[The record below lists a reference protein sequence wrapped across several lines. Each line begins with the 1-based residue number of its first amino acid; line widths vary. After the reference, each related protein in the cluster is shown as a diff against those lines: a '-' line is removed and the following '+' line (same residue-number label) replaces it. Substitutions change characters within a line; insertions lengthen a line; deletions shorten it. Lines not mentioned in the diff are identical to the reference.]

1 MIKVVKFRKLR
12 GNKKKYEITFDKNGK
27 KYTRKFGAAGMSDF
41 TIHKDKERRERYISR
56 HKKDLK
62 TKDPMKPGYLSMFI
76 LWNKPSLKASL
87 ADYKRRLGVY
97 NRTGKFPTKIT
108 GSKKLKFGMI
118 SSLLDYAPMTSAR
131 ESLYNAGDRWNMPS
145 LMNLGIDPDIRFYQ
159 NRDEIEERDADMMRN
174 ALLQRGYD
182 LQDMPQE
189 MTGRRTDNYSR
200 RLRKLWRK
208 PLEYKRRREILNDDW
223 ENVEMPMEFGYSVP
237 KNVVNKKLYLS
248 IRNKLKKSIKGRR
261 WGAYDSG
268 RLVKMYKKR
277 GGKYSG
283 KKGKTNLGRWYKEKW
298 VDACAWP
305 KRKPC
310 GRQTKSKIAYCRP
323 SKRVDSKTP
332 KLIQSLSRSTIK
344 SRCARKRKNPK
355 KRINPRKSR
364 FGRISGDFDWNKDWR
379 NPPPAW
385 LGLEEKW
392 KNEPNGEKIRQWID
406 HFTEDECERQLG
418 DIDEISDDPDY
429 NVRVWNN
436 CWDTTEEIVIK
447 DITDTWY
454 SKKDRITEDPA
465 FGNSSF
471 GSWSRDFFEA
481 LMNAHPYRGE
491 DITEA
496 CRRTTKEQLE
506 LRCGQAQVYKDKCDR
521 ILAELFLNIYNSV
534 YSKIPYQKKY
544 NVRQTFQ
551 PYWDNLQKEKFPEHI
566 IDYDKLRI
574 ILGLLQDEFLPWTQ
588 SVAYLA
594 SALLY
599 GIEGI
604 S

>member
-1 MIKVVKFRKLR
+1 
-12 GNKKKYEITFDKNGK
+12 
-27 KYTRKFGAAGMSDF
+27 
-41 TIHKDKERRERYISR
+41 
-56 HKKDLK
+56 
-62 TKDPMKPGYLSMFI
+62 
-76 LWNKPSLKASL
+76 
-87 ADYKRRLGVY
+87 
-97 NRTGKFPTKIT
+97 
-108 GSKKLKFGMI
+108 
-118 SSLLDYAPMTSAR
+118 
-131 ESLYNAGDRWNMPS
+131 
-145 LMNLGIDPDIRFYQ
+145 
-159 NRDEIEERDADMMRN
+159 
-174 ALLQRGYD
+174 
-182 LQDMPQE
+182 
-189 MTGRRTDNYSR
+189 
-200 RLRKLWRK
+200 
-208 PLEYKRRREILNDDW
+208 
-223 ENVEMPMEFGYSVP
+223 
-237 KNVVNKKLYLS
+237 LS

-364 FGRISGDFDWNKDWR
+364 FGRIFGNFDWNKDWS

-392 KNEPNGEKIRQWID
+392 KNESEGEKIRQWID
-406 HFTEDECERQLG
+406 HFTEDQCFQKLG
-418 DIDEISDDPDY
+418 DIDEISNDPEN

-436 CWDTTEEIVIK
+436 CWDTTKEIVIK
-447 DITDTWY
+447 EITDTWY

-471 GSWSRDFFEA
+471 GSRSKDFFKD
-481 LMNAHPYRGE
+481 LMKVELPE
-491 DITEA
+491 DGCLVEG
-496 CRRTTKEQLE
+496 CRRSTVKQL
-506 LRCGQAQVYKDKCDR
+506 LIRCGKAQKDIATCDAR
-521 ILAELFLNIYNSV
+521 LLELFLSIYLSIKNNIQLNKLIEDELDKKFTPLLEEFQK
-534 YSKIPYQKKY
+534 SKYYKKT
-544 NVRQTFQ
+544 TF
-551 PYWDNLQKEKFPEHI
+551 YISKSEFEKLQ
-566 IDYDKLRI
+566 I

-588 SVAYLA
+588 NTANYAYV
-594 SALLY
+594 LLQAVEA
-599 GIEGI
+599 INK

>member
-1 MIKVVKFRKLR
+1 
-12 GNKKKYEITFDKNGK
+12 
-27 KYTRKFGAAGMSDF
+27 
-41 TIHKDKERRERYISR
+41 
-56 HKKDLK
+56 
-62 TKDPMKPGYLSMFI
+62 
-76 LWNKPSLKASL
+76 
-87 ADYKRRLGVY
+87 
-97 NRTGKFPTKIT
+97 
-108 GSKKLKFGMI
+108 
-118 SSLLDYAPMTSAR
+118 
-131 ESLYNAGDRWNMPS
+131 
-145 LMNLGIDPDIRFYQ
+145 
-159 NRDEIEERDADMMRN
+159 
-174 ALLQRGYD
+174 
-182 LQDMPQE
+182 
-189 MTGRRTDNYSR
+189 
-200 RLRKLWRK
+200 
-208 PLEYKRRREILNDDW
+208 
-223 ENVEMPMEFGYSVP
+223 
-237 KNVVNKKLYLS
+237 
-248 IRNKLKKSIKGRR
+248 
-261 WGAYDSG
+261 
-268 RLVKMYKKR
+268 MYKKR

-364 FGRISGDFDWNKDWR
+364 FG
-379 NPPPAW
+379 
-385 LGLEEKW
+385 
-392 KNEPNGEKIRQWID
+392 
-406 HFTEDECERQLG
+406 
-418 DIDEISDDPDY
+418 
-429 NVRVWNN
+429 
-436 CWDTTEEIVIK
+436 
-447 DITDTWY
+447 
-454 SKKDRITEDPA
+454 
-465 FGNSSF
+465 
-471 GSWSRDFFEA
+471 SWSRDFFEA
-481 LMNAHPYRGE
+481 LMNAQPYRGE

>member
-12 GNKKKYEITFDKNGK
+12 GNKKKYEITFNKNGK
-27 KYTRKFGAAGMSDF
+27 KYVRKFGAAGMSDF

-76 LWNKPSLKASL
+76 LWNKPSLRASL

-97 NRTGKFPTKIT
+97 NRTGKFPIKIS

-118 SSLLDYAPMTSAR
+118 SSLLDYAPVTKAR
-131 ESLYNAGDRWNMPS
+131 EWLHNKGDE
-145 LMNLGIDPDIRFYQ
+145 LGMSTLKNIGVDPYIRTDQ
-159 NRDEIEERDADMMRN
+159 QINEVGIRDADQRRN
-174 ALLQRGYD
+174 AIMQRGYD
-182 LQDMPQE
+182 VQRGYDFIEEMPKEILPQDMGPFE
-189 MTGRRTDNYSR
+189 MKGRRIDNSSR
-200 RLRKLWRK
+200 RQRKKWSELMVK
-208 PLEYKRRREILNDDW
+208 YKKGSITPDPSKEW
-223 ENVEMPMEFGYSVP
+223 ELIDLPYNFGYSVP

-268 RLVKMYKKR
+268 RLVKMYKKK

-355 KRINPRKSR
+355 KRINPKKSR
-364 FGRISGDFDWNKDWR
+364 
-379 NPPPAW
+379 
-385 LGLEEKW
+385 
-392 KNEPNGEKIRQWID
+392 
-406 HFTEDECERQLG
+406 
-418 DIDEISDDPDY
+418 
-429 NVRVWNN
+429 
-436 CWDTTEEIVIK
+436 
-447 DITDTWY
+447 
-454 SKKDRITEDPA
+454 
-465 FGNSSF
+465 F

-481 LMNAHPYRGE
+481 LMNAQPYQGE

-496 CRRTTKEQLE
+496 CRRTIKKEL
-506 LRCGQAQVYKDKCDR
+506 LKRCGQAQMYKDRCDK

-534 YSKIPYQKKY
+534 YSKIPYQRKY
-544 NVRQTFQ
+544 NIRQTFQ
-551 PYWDNLQKEKFPEHI
+551 PFWDNLEKEKFPDHI
-566 IDYDKLRI
+566 IDYDKLKI
-574 ILGLLQDEFLPWTQ
+574 ILGLLQDEFLPWTKD
-588 SVAYLA
+588 VAILA

-599 GIEGI
+599 GIEEL
-604 S
+604 

>member
-1 MIKVVKFRKLR
+1 MIKVVKFKKLR

-76 LWNKPSLKASL
+76 LWNKPSLRASL

-118 SSLLDYAPMTSAR
+118 SSLLADYAPITSAR

-159 NRDEIEERDADMMRN
+159 NRNENQERDADMMRN
-174 ALLQRGYD
+174 ALLERGYD

-200 RLRKLWRK
+200 RLRNLWRK
-208 PLEYKRRREILNDDW
+208 PLEYKRRIRREILNDDW
-223 ENVEMPMEFGYSVP
+223 ENVEMPMGFGYSVP

-355 KRINPRKSR
+355 KRINP
-364 FGRISGDFDWNKDWR
+364 
-379 NPPPAW
+379 
-385 LGLEEKW
+385 
-392 KNEPNGEKIRQWID
+392 
-406 HFTEDECERQLG
+406 
-418 DIDEISDDPDY
+418 
-429 NVRVWNN
+429 
-436 CWDTTEEIVIK
+436 
-447 DITDTWY
+447 
-454 SKKDRITEDPA
+454 A
-465 FGNSSF
+465 FGGLPIHKSSP
-471 GSWSRDFFEA
+471 SRDFFKE
-481 LMNAHPYRGE
+481 LMRYQPDEKDNLVE
-491 DITEA
+491 S
-496 CRRTTKEQLE
+496 CRRVTEQQLKK
-506 LRCGQAQVYKDKCDR
+506 RCKSKTSYDKKDCDEK
-521 ILAELFLNIYNSV
+521 LKQLFFNIFVSV
-534 YSKIPYQKKY
+534 YSKIPSEKQGEIEK
-544 NVRQTFQ
+544 TFNSLYLDFK
-551 PYWDNLQKEKFPEHI
+551 PEIFEEKI
-566 IDYDKLRI
+566 IKYDKLKI
-574 ILGLLQDEFLPWTQ
+574 ILGLLQDEFLPWTKD
-588 SVAYLA
+588 VAILA

-599 GIEGI
+599 GIQNI
-604 S
+604 D